1 MCVYI
6 LYINICS
13 LNPKP
18 HCLNHVPFHGEAA
31 ETTLSCRLPK
41 VRRPDRAVLIVYGLD
56 VRRLTCQTLPNPL
69 NPTWALDVVPFGG
82 YTLITNLWD
91 TTPKKEGHPGSR

>member
-1 MCVYI
+1 MYVYIYMCIYIYICLLITKNICAYI

-56 VRRLTCQTLPNPL
+56 VRRLTCQTLPNP
-69 NPTWALDVVPFGG
+69 
-82 YTLITNLWD
+82 
-91 TTPKKEGHPGSR
+91 